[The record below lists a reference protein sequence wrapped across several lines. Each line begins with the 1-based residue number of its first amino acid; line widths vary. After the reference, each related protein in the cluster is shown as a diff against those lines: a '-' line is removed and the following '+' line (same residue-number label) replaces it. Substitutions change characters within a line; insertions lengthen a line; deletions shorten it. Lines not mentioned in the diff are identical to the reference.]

1 MKKVLLLICL
11 FITAGFESNAQV
23 EVLLTVNHYLGD
35 QIFESNTACTV
46 DAGYQ
51 MKVNRLEYYLSDF
64 VITHDGGVE
73 TALEGVHLLIDAE
86 DPETMSLGEWDIVN
100 VEGITY
106 SVGVHP
112 DYNHLDPASYDS
124 GHPLAPQMPSM
135 HWGWAAGYRFVAFE
149 GKSGPNLTTTFEI
162 HALGDSNFMSQTIEM
177 SASAVS
183 GFLNLYVDADYV
195 QMVNNLDVS
204 TGLIEHSET
213 DEAVDLLLNMRNL
226 VFSAGAPVG
235 IQDAVESTFSVYP
248 NPANSNFTI
257 QPKGDWS
264 NFQLD
269 VINSNG
275 QLVHTQGQ
283 CNGLQVL
290 DGSAYGSGLYFI
302 QLTNENGQ
310 TQSSRLVIQ

>member
-1 MKKVLLLICL
+1 MKKVLPLIFL
-11 FITAGFESNAQV
+11 FILGGFQSNAQS
-23 EVLLTVNHYLGD
+23 EVFLIVNHFLGD
-35 QIFESNTACTV
+35 QVFESNTACTV

-73 TALEGVHLLIDAE
+73 TSLDGVHLLVDAE

-112 DYNHLDPASYDS
+112 DYNHLDPASYDWND
-124 GHPLAPQMPSM
+124 PLAPQSPSM
-135 HWGWAAGYRFVAFE
+135 QWGWAAGYRFVAFE
-149 GKSGPNLTTTFEI
+149 GKSGPNLTTTFEV
-162 HALGDSNFMSQTIEM
+162 HALGDSNFMSQTIDM
-177 SASAVS
+177 SAASMS
-183 GFLNLYVDADYV
+183 GILNLYVDADYI
-195 QMVNNLDVS
+195 QLVNDLDVS
-204 TGLIEHSET
+204 TGLIEHSESGA
-213 DEAVDLLLNMRNL
+213 AVDLLMNMNAL

-235 IQDAVESTFSVYP
+235 INDAAASSFSVYP
-248 NPANSNFTI
+248 NPANTNFQI

-264 NFQLD
+264 NFQLN
-269 VINSNG
+269 VFNSNG
-275 QLVHTQGQ
+275 QLVHAQGQ